1 VPAQDLITSASN
13 PRFRQWKEHV
23 RHPEEAPW
31 LPIEGVRQVLEISA
45 TRRIRLLLL
54 DEEAERGP
62 ATAAIARSDEVVRLP
77 RRLMESLST
86 VRASQGVV
94 ACFDPP
100 AWKWSDA
107 SPFVVVLDGIQDPGN
122 LGTVLR
128 SAAAFGFSLVTSPG
142 TVSCRNGKVVRAS
155 AGYLFRVPFLEGV
168 DLAELKSRG
177 YRLCWADAHGS
188 TEAANLEAVPPLAL
202 VIGREGGAAPPPG
215 ALTVRIPMS
224 TGVDSLNAGVAA
236 SLLMYEVFR
245 RRP

>member
-1 VPAQDLITSASN
+1 
-13 PRFRQWKEHV
+13 
-23 RHPEEAPW
+23 
-31 LPIEGVRQVLEISA
+31 
-45 TRRIRLLLL
+45 
-54 DEEAERGP
+54 
-62 ATAAIARSDEVVRLP
+62 
-77 RRLMESLST
+77 MESLSA

-100 AWKWSDA
+100 AWQWSDI
-107 SPFVVVLDGIQDPGN
+107 SPYVVLLDGIQDPGN

-142 TVSCRNGKVVRAS
+142 TVSCRNDKVIRAS

-168 DLAELKSRG
+168 EPAKLKSRG

-188 TEAANLEAVPPLAL
+188 TEAARLEAVAPLAL
-202 VIGREGGAAPPPG
+202 VIGREGGAVPPPG
-215 ALTVRIPMS
+215 EQTIRIPMS
-224 TGVDSLNAGVAA
+224 QGVDSLNAGVAA